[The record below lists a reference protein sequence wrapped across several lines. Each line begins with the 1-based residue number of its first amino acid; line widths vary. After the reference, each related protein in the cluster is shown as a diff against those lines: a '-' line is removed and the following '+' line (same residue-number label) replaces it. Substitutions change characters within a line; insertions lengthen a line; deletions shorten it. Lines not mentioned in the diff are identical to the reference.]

1 MQKHRIALLAGDGIG
16 PEVVKPA
23 TEVLELAAR
32 RRTGFHFE
40 FIPYSAGAAEY
51 LRTGT
56 PLPDATLEGCAAA
69 DATLLGAMGLPNV
82 RWPSGTEMAPQIDL
96 REQLDL
102 FSGVRPIYL
111 YNEAHSPLK
120 RYQEGEIDFVL
131 FRENTEGM
139 FASRKIPADLTASEV
154 RDTLLVTRH
163 ATERICREAFLLAS
177 KRRKHV
183 TLVDKANVLPTM
195 AFFRSIFQS
204 VAKEFPDVQTGMVY
218 VDAAALFL
226 VKNPHR
232 FDVLVME
239 NLFGDILSDLAA
251 GLVGGM
257 GMAPSADIGTK
268 HAVFQPSHGSAPDIA
283 GKGIANPVATILS
296 AAMMLDWLGGEQ
308 QTAAAEDIRAA
319 VKHVMADPANATPD
333 IGGTKS
339 TGEIS
344 ALILRALEELPA

>member
-1 MQKHRIALLAGDGIG
+1 M
-16 PEVVKPA
+16 PA
-23 TEVLELAAR
+23 TQILEVAAR
-32 RRTGFHFE
+32 RRTGFQLE
-40 FIPYSAGAAEY
+40 FLPYSAGAGEY
-51 LRTGT
+51 LRSGT
-56 PLPDATLEGCAAA
+56 PLPEATLEGCAAA

-120 RYQEGEIDFVL
+120 RYKEGEIDFVL

-139 FASRKIPADLTASEV
+139 FASRNTPADLTASEV

-204 VAKEFPDVQTGMVY
+204 VAKEFPDVRTDMVY

-226 VKNPHR
+226 VKNPRR

-296 AAMMLDWLGGEQ
+296 AAMMLDWLGGAQ
-308 QTAAAEDIRAA
+308 QTAAADDIRAA
-319 VKHVMADPANATPD
+319 VKQVMADPANATPD

-339 TGEIS
+339 TGEMS

>member
-16 PEVVKPA
+16 PEVVMPA
-23 TEVLELAAR
+23 TQVLEAAAR

-51 LRTGT
+51 LRSGT

-139 FASRKIPADLTASEV
+139 FASRKIPADLSASEV

-183 TLVDKANVLPTM
+183 TLVDKANVLESS
-195 AFFRSIFQS
+195 RLWRRVIQE
-204 VAKEFPDVQTGMVY
+204 VGKQYPDVTLEHEF
-218 VDAAALFL
+218 VDAMAMKLIQQ
-226 VKNPHR
+226 PRR
-232 FDVLVME
+232 FDVVVTG
-239 NLFGDILSDLAA
+239 NLFGDILTDEASQIA
-251 GLVGGM
+251 GSM
-257 GMAPSADIGTK
+257 GMLASASVGDTVGLYEPI
-268 HAVFQPSHGSAPDIA
+268 HGSAHDIT
-283 GKGIANPVATILS
+283 GKGIAN
-296 AAMMLDWLGGEQ
+296 
-308 QTAAAEDIRAA
+308 
-319 VKHVMADPANATPD
+319 
-333 IGGTKS
+333 
-339 TGEIS
+339 
-344 ALILRALEELPA
+344 